1 MRWFKLNLTTEIE
14 FFNDNFEEFICS
26 ENNIQDNEIWKSN
39 SIIKLMR
46 ASTGIEN
53 KRILEEGL
61 KIILNLC
68 KFREI
73 GYLQDSYNSESYSVN
88 SLMEPD
94 KIVLESILRA
104 EFI

>member
-1 MRWFKLNLTTEIE
+1 MTTEIKL
-14 FFNDNFEEFICS
+14 FNEIFEEFICL
-26 ENNIQDNEIWKSN
+26 EDNIQDNEIWKSN

-53 KRILEEGL
+53 KRILEDGL

-68 KFREI
+68 KFREC
-73 GYLQDSYNSESYSVN
+73 GYLQDSYKSKSYLVN
-88 SLMEPD
+88 DLMETD
-94 KIVLESILRA
+94 KILLESILRA

>member
-1 MRWFKLNLTTEIE
+1 LTTEIE
-14 FFNDNFEEFICS
+14 FFNDIFEEFICS
-26 ENNIQDNEIWKSN
+26 EDNIQDNEIWKSN

-46 ASTGIEN
+46 ASIGIEN
-53 KRILEEGL
+53 NHILEEGL

-68 KFREI
+68 KFREC
-73 GYLQDSYNSESYSVN
+73 GYLQDSYKSESYSVN

-94 KIVLESILRA
+94 KIILESILRA

>member
-1 MRWFKLNLTTEIE
+1 MRQFELNLTTEIKL
-14 FFNDNFEEFICS
+14 FNEIFEEFICLGD
-26 ENNIQDNEIWKSN
+26 NIQDNEIWKSN

-46 ASTGIEN
+46 ASTGTEN
-53 KRILEEGL
+53 TRILEEGL

-68 KFREI
+68 KFREC
-73 GYLQDSYNSESYSVN
+73 GYLQDYYQSESYLMN
-88 SLMEPD
+88 DLMEID

>member
-14 FFNDNFEEFICS
+14 FFNEIFEEFICS
-26 ENNIQDNEIWKSN
+26 EDNIQDNEIWKSN

-46 ASTGIEN
+46 ASNGIEN
-53 KRILEEGL
+53 KCVLEDGL

-68 KFREI
+68 KFRER
-73 GYLQDSYNSESYSVN
+73 GHLHDPYKSESYSINVI
-88 SLMEPD
+88 MEPD
-94 KIVLESILRA
+94 KIILDSILRA

>member
-14 FFNDNFEEFICS
+14 FFNEIFEEFVCS
-26 ENNIQDNEIWKSN
+26 EDLIKDNEIWKSN

-46 ASTGIEN
+46 VSDGIEN
-53 KRILEEGL
+53 KCVLEEGL

-68 KFREI
+68 KFRQR
-73 GYLQDSYNSESYSVN
+73 GYLHDSYKSESYSIN
-88 SLMEPD
+88 EIMEPD
-94 KIVLESILRA
+94 KKILESILRA